1 MIFLGLSIGNN
12 ASLTNLARIA
22 MMKKWTSLIIFCL
35 SATLFSLV
43 YSPTSFAKKRCK
55 TFQNKLHNIQTMQRK
70 GYSLKRGE
78 SLRIKEDKA
87 REKWWKCEHSSKAKF
102 QAQYGGGK
110 KKAKKVKNKKTI
122 KNNTNFTKT
131 NKKLPSS
138 KKKPKAFNQN
148 TAIVIKSKYEGS
160 KKQDWLTFYS
170 QPIKCQ
176 RPKSISVFAYCS
188 ENKMKQQSEF
198 EKNYRD

>member
-1 MIFLGLSIGNN
+1 MVSFN
-12 ASLTNLARIA
+12 AIQINLARIA
-22 MMKKWTSLIIFCL
+22 MMKKWISLIIFCL
-35 SATLFSLV
+35 AAALFSLL

-110 KKAKKVKNKKTI
+110 KKTKKVKNKKSV
-122 KNNTNFTKT
+122 KNNTYYTKI
-131 NKKLPSS
+131 NKILSNS
-138 KKKPKAFNQN
+138 KNQQLTFNQSS
-148 TAIVIKSKYEGS
+148 AIVIKSKYQGS

-198 EKNYRD
+198 EKNYHD